1 MLSRH
6 AEHLFW
12 AGRYIERA
20 ADTARMLDVTYHGL
34 LGEPPVETRRGW
46 LDLLAVLH
54 LGQTFAERHQLVDA
68 RGVNEFLVLDSENPG
83 AIVPCVNRARE
94 NVRSVRELVS
104 TELWESINT
113 FWMELKS
120 RNLTRDLDQQPYE
133 LYGLV
138 RRRCQEVAGTATETM
153 PHDDGW
159 RFLTLGA
166 MLERAEMTCRL
177 LNVRFAPFTEG
188 EDELGFHQA
197 VHVLK
202 SASASEAFRRAHPA
216 AMTLE
221 NVVEFLLMSQTFPR
235 SVLFCLRSAENELD
249 RLDSPGR
256 LSRALR
262 VLGRR
267 RADLEFADVAELLA
281 GDIHTFLDEVESDVR
296 WAAELV
302 AVQFFR
308 QTEEFSVF
316 HSLEA
321 IS

>member
-12 AGRYIERA
+12 AGRYVERA

-34 LGEPPVETRRGW
+34 LGSPSAESRRGW
-46 LDLLAVLH
+46 LDLLDVLH
-54 LGQTFAERHQLVDA
+54 ATDRFAAGNDIVDA
-68 RGVNEFLVLDSENPG
+68 QSVSEFLVLDPTNPG
-83 AIVPCVNRARE
+83 AIVPSVSRARE
-94 NVRSVRELVS
+94 NARSVRELVS

-113 FWMELKS
+113 FWIELQA
-120 RNLTRDLDQQPYE
+120 RNLQRDLEQQPYE

-138 RRRCQEVAGTATETM
+138 RRRCQEVIGTATETM

-159 RFLTLGA
+159 RFFTLGC

-177 LNVRFAPFTEG
+177 LNVRFAPYTEG

-197 VHVLK
+197 SQVLR
-202 SASASEAFRRAHPA
+202 SASASEAFRKAHPA
-216 AMTLE
+216 AMTLQ
-221 NVVEFLLMSQTFPR
+221 NVIEFLLMSPTFPR
-235 SVLFCLRSAENELD
+235 SVLFCLRSAESALSSVD
-249 RLDSPGR
+249 APGR

-262 VLGRR
+262 VMGRR

-281 GDIHTFLDEVESDVR
+281 GDIHAFLDEVQYDIR
-296 WAAELV
+296 QAAELV

-308 QTEEFSVF
+308 HAEDFAVF
-316 HSLEA
+316 HSLERVP
-321 IS
+321 

>member
-12 AGRYIERA
+12 TGRYVERA

-34 LGEPPVETRRGW
+34 LGEPVSEARRGW
-46 LDLLAVLH
+46 LDLLDVLH
-54 LGQTFAERHQLVDA
+54 LGQQFADLHQVVDA
-68 RGVNEFLVLDSENPG
+68 RTVSKFLVADKDNPG
-83 AIVPCVNRARE
+83 AIVPCVQKARE
-94 NVRSVRELVS
+94 NARGVRELIS
-104 TELWESINT
+104 TEMWESINN
-113 FWMELKS
+113 FWLELQG
-120 RNLTRDLDQQPYE
+120 RNLERDLDQQPYE

-138 RRRCQEVAGTATETM
+138 RRRCQEVAGTVAETM

-159 RFLTLGA
+159 RFFLLGS
-166 MLERAEMTCRL
+166 MLERAGMTCRL

-188 EDELGFHQA
+188 EDELGFHPA

-221 NVVEFLLMSQTFPR
+221 NVLEFLLMSPTFPR
-235 SVLFCLRSAENELD
+235 SVLFCLQAAETELAQLASA
-249 RLDSPGR
+249 GR
-256 LSRALR
+256 VSRALR

-267 RADLEFADVAELLA
+267 RADLEFADVTELLA
-281 GDIHTFLDEVESDVR
+281 GDTHGFLDEVQNDVR
-296 WAAELV
+296 RAAELV

-308 QTEEFSVF
+308 HTDEFAVF
-316 HSLEA
+316 HSLDPV
-321 IS
+321 S

>member
-12 AGRYIERA
+12 TGRYVERA

-34 LGEPPVETRRGW
+34 LGEPPAESRRGW
-46 LDLLAVLH
+46 LDLLDVLH
-54 LGQTFAERHQLVDA
+54 LGRQFRAEEQIIDA
-68 RGVNEFLVLDSENPG
+68 GTVSRFLVLEPTNPG

-94 NVRSVRELVS
+94 NARSVRELVS
-104 TELWESINT
+104 TELWESINN
-113 FWMELKS
+113 FYLELGA
-120 RNLTRDLDQQPYE
+120 RDLAAELEQQPYE
-133 LYGLV
+133 LYRLV

-159 RFLTLGA
+159 RFLTLGS

-177 LNVRFAPFTEG
+177 LNVRFAPYTEG

-197 VHVLK
+197 VHVLR

-216 AMTLE
+216 AMTLQ
-221 NVVEFLLMSQTFPR
+221 NVVEFLLMSPTFPR
-235 SVLFCLRSAENELD
+235 SVLFCLQSAENEL
-249 RLDSPGR
+249 LNLETPGR

-281 GDIHTFLDEVESDVR
+281 GDIHAFLDEVHDDVR
-296 WAAELV
+296 RAADLV

-308 QTEEFSVF
+308 HAEEFAVF
-316 HSLEA
+316 HSLERVL
-321 IS
+321 

>member
-12 AGRYIERA
+12 TGRYVERA

-34 LGEPPVETRRGW
+34 LGEPVAEARQGW
-46 LDLLAVLH
+46 LDLLDVLH
-54 LGQTFAERHQLVDA
+54 LGRQFADTHQVVDA
-68 RGVNEFLVLDSENPG
+68 RTVSNFLVVDPTNPG
-83 AIVPCVNRARE
+83 AIVPCVHKARE
-94 NVRSVRELVS
+94 NARSVRELVS
-104 TELWESINT
+104 TELWESINN
-113 FWMELKS
+113 FWLELQV
-120 RNLTRDLDQQPYE
+120 RDLARDLDQQPYE

-159 RFLTLGA
+159 RFLLLGS

-221 NVVEFLLMSQTFPR
+221 NVIEFLLMSPTFPR
-235 SVLFCLRSAENELD
+235 SVLFCLQSAETELLQ
-249 RLDSPGR
+249 LDAPGR

-281 GDIHTFLDEVESDVR
+281 GDIHAFLDEVQNDVR
-296 WAAELV
+296 RAAELV

-308 QTEEFSVF
+308 HAEEFAVF
-316 HSLEA
+316 HSLESIA
-321 IS
+321 